1 MSFEDFFQA
10 EILLWSGVEW
20 SGAGLSL
27 AKFDSF
33 PHVLTNFQMGESR
46 DSNYHL
52 IGVLSPLKQLETP
65 VSLAADCSKYPRI
78 VAGGTSN

>member
-1 MSFEDFFQA
+1 M
-10 EILLWSGVEW
+10 EW
-20 SGAGLSL
+20 SGTGLSL

-52 IGVLSPLKQLETP
+52 IGVLSPLSQLETP
-65 VSLAADCSKYPRI
+65 VSLAVDYSKYPGI
-78 VAGGTSN
+78 VAGRTSN

>member
-27 AKFDSF
+27 AKLHSF
-33 PHVLTNFQMGESR
+33 PHVLTNVQMGDSR

-52 IGVLSPLKQLETP
+52 IGVLSPLSLLETP